1 MSRWVIVSCLVSTW
15 ITFWQVDASHRD
27 TRWPVVR
34 YKLFRC
40 LVARRITVRCVAS
53 RCLCAKLIIATCLV
67 LAKCLFI
74 DSSLPGPW
82 LQDAWLLG
90 MCLGGST
97 FLGAWMLWLLG
108 RWLLPE

>member
-1 MSRWVIVSCLVSTW
+1 MSKRVIVSCLVSTW

-40 LVARRITVRCVAS
+40 FVARRVTVRCVAS
-53 RCLCAKLIIATCLV
+53 RCLCAKLMIATCLV

-74 DSSLPGPW
+74 RFFFTRPLATS
-82 LQDAWLLG
+82 
-90 MCLGGST
+90 CLVTRHVSWRQHI
-97 FLGAWMLWLLG
+97 FWRMAALVARPMVVA
-108 RWLLPE
+108 